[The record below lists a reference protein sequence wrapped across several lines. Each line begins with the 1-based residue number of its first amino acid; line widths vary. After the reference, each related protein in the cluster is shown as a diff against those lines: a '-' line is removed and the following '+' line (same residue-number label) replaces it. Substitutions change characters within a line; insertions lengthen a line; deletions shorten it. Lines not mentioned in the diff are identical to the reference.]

1 MVSIEGSLDL
11 TARGGSGDGVRVAGQ
26 SLPPANRRRRL
37 QIETFSSW
45 LWRSL
50 LIAVWLTVLL
60 ALPGRPLSA
69 ASDPAESEGP
79 RLRSLR
85 IIGAKTIPVKKL
97 KAEMVLPMPSWL
109 PWKKLPLFKEDELA
123 GDVVRLKTYYQR
135 QGFYHT
141 QIVPKVETQ
150 DHRVSVEL
158 HITEGP
164 FVQVLQEEVKE
175 TPTTPPVALSALK
188 AEWPLKVGDRFTV
201 DGYEAL
207 KRLYRDYLLDHGYPQ
222 AQVEGKIFLDEQKNT
237 AKIEITVKP
246 GSLGY
251 FGDVKIKGNVETP
264 DYLIRRQLTFKP
276 GDIFSFKEL
285 YDSQRKLYSL
295 DLFQTAT
302 LTPLEHQ
309 EKDHRIPVEITIQE
323 KKKRAVKLGL
333 GFGDEDRFRA
343 KLGLRFRNL
352 GGGGRILEI
361 DGKHSSIED
370 RVTST
375 FTNPQLWATHN
386 DFVFQSGYIRRYLPG
401 FTDKSTFTQERLE
414 RDLPWKIRGY
424 VGHGLEF
431 ARPFNIPEETLAILT
446 QTTTGKLYRASMLLM
461 GLRRDTTDNP
471 VDPHHGGLLAWN
483 QELAPD
489 FLGSNL
495 QFLRNVVEGRTY
507 QAIGKSDFVLAGR
520 LKFGVIQP
528 IQNTEQ
534 IPIFRLFFA
543 GGNDSNRG
551 YRFDY
556 LGPRTASGLPI
567 GGEALMEGSIEA
579 RIPLYQNFRAAIFT
593 DFGNVFLKTTNFDLG
608 QLKYASGVELRY
620 MTPIGP
626 LGVGIGVPWNPINSH
641 KDNYRVYFSIGQ
653 SF

>member
-1 MVSIEGSLDL
+1 M
-11 TARGGSGDGVRVAGQ
+11 RVAGQ
-26 SLPPANRRRRL
+26 SRPPANRRRRL
-37 QIETFSSW
+37 HNGTFSAW

-50 LIAVWLTVLL
+50 VIALWLTVLL

-69 ASDPAESEGP
+69 ASDPGETGGP

-85 IIGAKTIPVKKL
+85 IIGAKTIPVKKI
-97 KAEMVLPMPSWL
+97 KAEMVLPTPSWL

-123 GDVVRLKTYYQR
+123 GDLVRLKTYYQR

-141 QIVPKVETQ
+141 RIVPKVETK
-150 DHRVSVEL
+150 DNRVSVEL

-164 FVQVLQEEVKE
+164 FVRVAQEEVKE

-188 AEWPLKVGDRFTV
+188 AKWPLKVGDRFTV

-222 AQVEGKIFLDEQKNT
+222 AQVEGKILLDEQKNT
-237 AKIEITVKP
+237 AKIEVTVTP

-285 YDSQRKLYSL
+285 YDSQRKLYGL

-302 LTPLEHQ
+302 LTPLEDQ
-309 EKDHRIPVEITIQE
+309 EKDHRIPVEVSIQE
-323 KKKRAVKLGL
+323 KKKRSVKLGL
-333 GFGDEDRFRA
+333 GYGDEDRFRA
-343 KLGLRFRNL
+343 RLGLSFRNL
-352 GGGGRILEI
+352 GGGGRTLEL

-375 FTNPQLWATHN
+375 FTNPQLWASHN
-386 DFVFQSGYIRRYLPG
+386 DLVLQGGYIRRYLPG
-401 FTDKSTFTQERLE
+401 FTDKSTVTQERLE

-446 QTTTGKLYRASMLLM
+446 QTTTGKLYRASMLLL

-471 VDPHHGGLLAWN
+471 VDPHHGSLLAWT
-483 QELAPD
+483 QEFAPN

-495 QFLRNVVEGRTY
+495 QFLRNVVEGRGY
-507 QAIGKSDFVLAGR
+507 QAIGHSDFVLAGR

-528 IQNTEQ
+528 IQSTQQ

-567 GGEALMEGSIEA
+567 GGEALMEGSLEG
-579 RIPLYQNFRAAIFT
+579 RIPLYQDFRAVVFT
-593 DFGNVFLKTTNFDLG
+593 DFGNVFQQTANFDLG
-608 QLKYASGVELRY
+608 QLRYASGLELRY

-641 KDNYRVYFSIGQ
+641 KDNYRVYFTIGQ
-653 SF
+653 AF

>member
-1 MVSIEGSLDL
+1 TKD
-11 TARGGSGDGVRVAGQ
+11 
-26 SLPPANRRRRL
+26 N
-37 QIETFSSW
+37 
-45 LWRSL
+45 
-50 LIAVWLTVLL
+50 
-60 ALPGRPLSA
+60 
-69 ASDPAESEGP
+69 
-79 RLRSLR
+79 
-85 IIGAKTIPVKKL
+85 
-97 KAEMVLPMPSWL
+97 
-109 PWKKLPLFKEDELA
+109 
-123 GDVVRLKTYYQR
+123 
-135 QGFYHT
+135 
-141 QIVPKVETQ
+141 
-150 DHRVSVEL
+150 RVSVEL

-164 FVQVLQEEVKE
+164 FVRVAQEEVKE
-175 TPTTPPVALSALK
+175 TPTTPPVALSSLE

-264 DYLIRRQLTFKP
+264 DFLIRRQLTFKP

-343 KLGLRFRNL
+343 KLGLRVRNL
-352 GGGGRILEI
+352 GGAGRILDI

-375 FTNPQLWATHN
+375 FTNPQLWTTHN
-386 DFVFQSGYIRRYLPG
+386 DFVFQSGYIRRYLPA
-401 FTDKSTFTQERLE
+401 FTDKSIFTQERLE

-431 ARPFNIPEETLAILT
+431 ARPFNIPEETLAILS
-446 QTTTGKLYRASMLLM
+446 QTTTGKLYRASMLLL

-471 VDPHHGGLLAWN
+471 VDPHHGALLAWN

-528 IQNTEQ
+528 IQSTQQ

-556 LGPRTASGLPI
+556 LG
-567 GGEALMEGSIEA
+567 
-579 RIPLYQNFRAAIFT
+579 
-593 DFGNVFLKTTNFDLG
+593 
-608 QLKYASGVELRY
+608 
-620 MTPIGP
+620 
-626 LGVGIGVPWNPINSH
+626 
-641 KDNYRVYFSIGQ
+641 
-653 SF
+653 